1 MPELSLHNIDQ
12 ISRDLR
18 KQDITF
24 SHLLEELIDHVC
36 CDVEYEMQNG
46 LDFSEA
52 YKKVK
57 KKIGSRRIKEIQEE
71 TLYLVDT
78 KYRKMKNLM
87 KISGITGTIM
97 YGFAALFKIQH
108 WAGAG
113 IMMTLGALILAFL
126 FMPSAL
132 SVLWKET
139 HNRKRIFLFISAFF
153 AALFFISGTLF
164 KIQHWPGAG
173 IILSLAALSAVVFFI
188 PALMVSRISDQEN
201 RAKRPAYITGAT
213 GIIFYITG
221 MFFKIQHWPTA
232 TILMVLGVIVL
243 CVVAFPWYTWITW
256 KDEKHIKSRFIYLVI
271 GSLLIIVPGALLN
284 LNLQRSYDEGFYS
297 LQAQQ
302 QEMSGYLYSN
312 NNSLLKMYHDSS
324 VYQQMEQI
332 HNQTKELL
340 SLIGSVQVKMVQ
352 ESEGKPVNI
361 AIGSDKISQ
370 TETGPL
376 IKYSFLTAPFAT
388 APVRDYLLPACTTR
402 QELNAA
408 VLQYKEFISGINPGK
423 DLTKFENL
431 LDPSNYLPKEI
442 SENSGNSLMT
452 GLHSLEVFKNGIL
465 TFEWQM
471 LTAVANNR

>member
-52 YKKVK
+52 YKKVR

-87 KISGITGTIM
+87 KISGIAGTIM

-188 PALMVSRISDQEN
+188 PALMISRITDQEN

-243 CVVAFPWYTWITW
+243 CTVAFPWYTWTTW

-284 LNLQRSYDEGFYS
+284 LNLQRSYDDGFYS
-297 LQAQQ
+297 HQAQQ
-302 QEMSGYLYSN
+302 QEMAGYLYSN

-324 VYQQMEQI
+324 AYQQMEQI
-332 HNQTKELL
+332 DIKTKRLL
-340 SLIGSVQVKMVQ
+340 SIVGSIQVKMVQ
-352 ESEGKPVNI
+352 ESEGRSQD
-361 AIGSDKISQ
+361 ASAGSEHIRQ
-370 TETGPL
+370 TDNGTHVQYRL
-376 IKYSFLTAPFAT
+376 LSAPFT
-388 APVRDYLLPACTTR
+388 TVPVKDNLLPGCSSR
-402 QELNAA
+402 QELSEAL
-408 VLQYKEFISGINPGK
+408 LQYKEFISGIDQGTGSSN
-423 DLTKFENL
+423 LENL
-431 LDPSNYLPKEI
+431 LDLSNYLPGEAGDNNLI
-442 SENSGNSLMT
+442 SLMS
-452 GLHSLEVFKNGIL
+452 GMHSLEILKAGIL
-465 TFEWQM
+465 TFEWQI
-471 LTAVANNR
+471 LSALANPR